1 MHLAP
6 STTTL
11 ASGSF
16 GPLQTAGPALVWVIT
31 LVLVFLECA
40 FLVGLFLPGDSL
52 LLTAG
57 VVLAAGSGAHQ
68 AWGLAAAA
76 TVAAIAGNQ
85 VGFRLGKYSG
95 GRIMAREGGRML
107 NRRNLLK
114 ASAVMTRWG
123 FWGVLAARWI
133 PWVRTLAPMLAG
145 AAHMDQRRFTA
156 ASVVGAIVWVP
167 TLVLIG
173 FYGAGFLER
182 VSWLLPV
189 AIWTMVGFLVV
200 GTAVGVW
207 RYRQELRKPVDT
219 DAAEAVEEAVHHL
232 DDAQHGHAGER
243 HPERG
248 AQPG

>member
-6 STTTL
+6 GTTTL
-11 ASGSF
+11 ASGTF
-16 GPLQTAGPALVWVIT
+16 RPLQTAGPALVWVIT
-31 LVLVFLECA
+31 LALVFAECA
-40 FLVGLFLPGDSL
+40 FLIGLFLPGDSL

-57 VVLAAGSGAHQ
+57 VVLAASGSSPS

-76 TVAAIAGNQ
+76 TVAAIVGNQ

-156 ASVVGAIVWVP
+156 ASVLGAIVWVP

-173 FYGAGFLER
+173 YYGAGVLER

-189 AIWTMVGFLVV
+189 ALWTMVAFLVV
-200 GTAVGVW
+200 GTGIGVW
-207 RYRQELRKPVDT
+207 RYRQELRKPVD
-219 DAAEAVEEAVHHL
+219 AEASAEVVEAVHHL
-232 DDAQHGHAGER
+232 DDAQHGHAPTRSEAG
-243 HPERG
+243 G
-248 AQPG
+248 QPG